1 MKTNPLKDFIIGDF
15 SEKNY
20 DLFDLHRPYV
30 DSVVL
35 KSSGGKKMTRELDLI
50 DVWFDSGSMPYAQLH
65 YPFENKA
72 LFENQ
77 FPADFIAE
85 GVDQTRGWFLLYMLF
100 QLFYLILLL

>member
-1 MKTNPLKDFIIGDF
+1 
-15 SEKNY
+15 
-20 DLFDLHRPYV
+20 
-30 DSVVL
+30 
-35 KSSGGKKMTRELDLI
+35 MTRELDLI

-85 GVDQTRGWFLLYMLF
+85 GGSNKGLV
-100 QLFYLILLL
+100 FYFTCYFNSFI